1 MGRETM
7 TSQQQLP
14 GVARIFGTMSRIPSY
29 VIVVARNGVILNY
42 IYITIIYSFTM
53 AKWLCKMTD
62 WLMVLA
68 SRLTLPIIPI
78 SQAQRAE
85 SMRICW
91 HLILINYSFHPILG
105 TPSLLTAFARC
116 SLQLGL
122 GQDFSAF
129 AAAPRRYCYHL
140 TSMYLGKFC
149 FLFH

>member
-1 MGRETM
+1 
-7 TSQQQLP
+7 
-14 GVARIFGTMSRIPSY
+14 
-29 VIVVARNGVILNY
+29 
-42 IYITIIYSFTM
+42 M

-91 HLILINYSFHPILG
+91 HLILINYSIHPILG

-116 SLQLGL
+116 SL
-122 GQDFSAF
+122 
-129 AAAPRRYCYHL
+129 
-140 TSMYLGKFC
+140 
-149 FLFH
+149 